1 MERSAEQGCSSH
13 QIIQPIDKRPGHASG
28 LFYLHLVMLKV
39 GLTGGIGAGKSTVA
53 QIFEVLGIPVY
64 RADQEAKKLMQ
75 THPSLMEKIK
85 IAFSEKAYVEGIL
98 DRKFLSSLVFND
110 KQKLKLLNS
119 IVHPFTI
126 QDGLEWMKK
135 QTSPYA
141 IKEAALI
148 FESGSQGEFD
158 TIIGVF
164 APPALRIHR
173 TIQRD
178 HVQRE
183 MVLERMENQ
192 LDENI
197 KMKLC
202 DHLLINNEQ
211 TLLVPQVIDLHQ
223 KLLRLTSAHIN

>member
-1 MERSAEQGCSSH
+1 M
-13 QIIQPIDKRPGHASG
+13 IKRPGLCSG
-28 LFYLHLVMLKV
+28 LFYLHLIMLKV

-53 QIFEVLGIPVY
+53 HIFEVLGIPVY
-64 RADQEAKKLMQ
+64 HSDQEAKRLMQ
-75 THPSLMEKIK
+75 TNPSLIEKIK

-98 DRKFLSSLVFND
+98 DRQYLSSLVFNN
-110 KQKLKLLNS
+110 KQQLELLNS

-135 QTSPYA
+135 QNSPYA

-158 TIIGVF
+158 VIIGVF
-164 APPALRIHR
+164 APPAMRIHR

-178 HVQRE
+178 QVDRE
-183 MVLERMENQ
+183 KVMSRMEKQ

-202 DHLLINNEQ
+202 DHVLINNEQ
-211 TLLVPQVIDLHQ
+211 TMLTPQVIALHEQ
-223 KLLRLTSAHIN
+223 LIRLSAEREN

>member
-1 MERSAEQGCSSH
+1 MH
-13 QIIQPIDKRPGHASG
+13 
-28 LFYLHLVMLKV
+28 KV

-53 QIFEVLGIPVY
+53 HIFEVLGIPVY
-64 RADQEAKKLMQ
+64 HADQEAKRLMQ
-75 THPSLMEKIK
+75 TNPSLIEKIK

-98 DRKFLSSLVFND
+98 DRQYLSSLVFNN
-110 KQKLKLLNS
+110 KQQLELLNS

-135 QTSPYA
+135 QNSPYA

-158 TIIGVF
+158 FIIGVF
-164 APPALRIHR
+164 APPAMRIHR

-178 HVQRE
+178 QVERE
-183 MVLERMENQ
+183 KVMSRMEKQ

-202 DHLLINNEQ
+202 DHVLINDEQ
-211 TLLVPQVIDLHQ
+211 TLLTPQVIALHEQ
-223 KLLRLTSAHIN
+223 LIKLSTEREN

>member
-1 MERSAEQGCSSH
+1 
-13 QIIQPIDKRPGHASG
+13 
-28 LFYLHLVMLKV
+28 MLKV

-53 QIFEVLGIPVY
+53 HIFEVLGIPVY
-64 RADQEAKKLMQ
+64 HADQEAKRLMQ
-75 THPSLMEKIK
+75 TNPSLIEKIK
-85 IAFSEKAYVEGIL
+85 IAFSEKAYAEGIL

-110 KQKLKLLNS
+110 NQKLEMLNS

-126 QDGLEWMKK
+126 QDGKEWMEK
-135 QTSPYA
+135 QNSPYA

-164 APPALRIHR
+164 APPAMRIHR

-178 HVQRE
+178 HVERE
-183 MVLERMENQ
+183 KVLNRMEKQ

-202 DHLLINNEQ
+202 DHVLINNEQ
-211 TLLVPQVIDLHQ
+211 TLLIPQVIALHY
-223 KLLRLTSAHIN
+223 KLLQLSTEIEN

>member
-1 MERSAEQGCSSH
+1 M
-13 QIIQPIDKRPGHASG
+13 KRPGLGSG

-53 QIFEVLGIPVY
+53 HIFEVLGIPVY
-64 RADQEAKKLMQ
+64 HADQEAKRLMQ
-75 THPSLMEKIK
+75 TNPTLIEKIK

-98 DRKFLSSLVFND
+98 DRQYLSSRVFNN
-110 KQKLKLLNS
+110 KQQLELLNS

-135 QTSPYA
+135 QHSPYA

-158 TIIGVF
+158 VIIGVF
-164 APPALRIHR
+164 APPAMRIHR

-178 HVQRE
+178 QVERE
-183 MVLERMENQ
+183 KVLNRMEKQ

-202 DHLLINNEQ
+202 DHVLINNEQ
-211 TLLVPQVIDLHQ
+211 TLLVPPVIALHEQLIKLSTERENQ
-223 KLLRLTSAHIN
+223 KITSSNLPDQS

>member
-1 MERSAEQGCSSH
+1 
-13 QIIQPIDKRPGHASG
+13 
-28 LFYLHLVMLKV
+28 MLKV

-53 QIFEVLGIPVY
+53 HIFAVLGIPVY
-64 RADQEAKKLMQ
+64 HADQEAKRLMQ
-75 THPSLMEKIK
+75 TNPSLIEKIK

-98 DRKFLSSLVFND
+98 DRKYLSSLVFNN
-110 KQKLKLLNS
+110 KQQLELLNS

-126 QDGLEWMKK
+126 QDGKEWMKK
-135 QTSPYA
+135 QNSPYA

-158 TIIGVF
+158 VIIGVF
-164 APPALRIHR
+164 APPAMRIHR

-178 HVQRE
+178 QVDRKKV
-183 MVLERMENQ
+183 MSRMEKQ

-202 DHLLINNEQ
+202 DHVLINNEQ
-211 TLLVPQVIDLHQ
+211 TMLTPQVIALHEQ
-223 KLLRLTSAHIN
+223 LIRLSAEREN

>member
-1 MERSAEQGCSSH
+1 
-13 QIIQPIDKRPGHASG
+13 
-28 LFYLHLVMLKV
+28 MLKV

-53 QIFEVLGIPVY
+53 QIFKVFGIPVY
-64 RADQEAKKLMQ
+64 QADQEAKRLMQ
-75 THPSLMEKIK
+75 TNTSLIEKIRE
-85 IAFSEKAYVEGIL
+85 AFSDKAYVEGIL
-98 DRKFLSSLVFND
+98 DRKFLSSIVFND
-110 KQKLKLLNS
+110 KQKLELLNS

-126 QDGLEWMKK
+126 QDGKEWMKK

-158 TIIGVF
+158 CIIGVF
-164 APPALRIHR
+164 APTTLRIHR

-178 HVQRE
+178 QVERE
-183 MVLERMENQ
+183 KVLSRMEKQ
-192 LDENI
+192 LDESI

-202 DHLLINNEQ
+202 DHVLINNEQ

-223 KLLRLTSAHIN
+223 KLISLSTEAGS

>member
-1 MERSAEQGCSSH
+1 
-13 QIIQPIDKRPGHASG
+13 
-28 LFYLHLVMLKV
+28 MLKV
-39 GLTGGIGAGKSTVA
+39 GLTGGIGAGKSTIA
-53 QIFEVLGIPVY
+53 HIFAVLDIPVY
-64 RADQEAKKLMQ
+64 HADQEAKRLMQ
-75 THPSLMEKIK
+75 SNPLLIEKIK
-85 IAFSEKAYVEGIL
+85 IAFSEKAYSEGIL
-98 DRKFLSSLVFND
+98 DRKYLSSLVFND
-110 KQKLKLLNS
+110 KQKLELLNS

-158 TIIGVF
+158 VIIGVF
-164 APPALRIHR
+164 APPAMRIHR

-178 HVQRE
+178 KVERE
-183 MVLERMENQ
+183 KVLSRMEKQ

-202 DHLLINNEQ
+202 DHVLINNEQ
-211 TLLVPQVIDLHQ
+211 TLLSPQVIALHEQ
-223 KLLRLTSAHIN
+223 LMKLSTERKS

>member
-1 MERSAEQGCSSH
+1 
-13 QIIQPIDKRPGHASG
+13 
-28 LFYLHLVMLKV
+28 MLKV

-53 QIFEVLGIPVY
+53 HIFEVLGIPVY
-64 RADQEAKKLMQ
+64 HADQEAKRLMQ
-75 THPSLMEKIK
+75 TNPTLIEKIK

-98 DRKFLSSLVFND
+98 DRKYLSSLVFND
-110 KQKLKLLNS
+110 KQKLELLNS

-126 QDGLEWMKK
+126 QDSIEWMKK
-135 QTSPYA
+135 QNSPYV

-158 TIIGVF
+158 VIIGVF
-164 APPALRIHR
+164 APPAMRIHR

-178 HVQRE
+178 QVERE
-183 MVLERMENQ
+183 KVLSRMEKQ

-202 DHLLINNEQ
+202 DHVLINNEQ
-211 TLLVPQVIDLHQ
+211 TLLTPQVIALHEQ
-223 KLLRLTSAHIN
+223 LIKLSTEREN

>member
-1 MERSAEQGCSSH
+1 
-13 QIIQPIDKRPGHASG
+13 
-28 LFYLHLVMLKV
+28 MLKV
-39 GLTGGIGAGKSTVA
+39 GLTGGIGAGKSIVA

-64 RADQEAKKLMQ
+64 HADQEAKRLMQ
-75 THPSLMEKIK
+75 NNPSLMEKIK
-85 IAFSEKAYVEGIL
+85 IAFSEKAYVEGAL

-110 KQKLKLLNS
+110 KKKLELLNN

-126 QDGLEWMKK
+126 QDGLEWMKR

-158 TIIGVF
+158 AIIGVF

-178 HVQRE
+178 QVERE
-183 MVLERMENQ
+183 KVLNRMENQ

-202 DHLLINNEQ
+202 DHVLINNEQ
-211 TLLVPQVIDLHQ
+211 TLLVPQVIALHEQ
-223 KLLRLTSAHIN
+223 LIKLSTEREN